1 MAFSYKQ
8 QGTSLIEAMV
18 SMVLVAIMGLGLAY
32 ASSRTLL
39 TQRYTTTQNL
49 AALQM
54 REKLQKPDENLLVR
68 LGEDSL
74 EMNYS
79 PGNTPSI
86 TVTLNS
92 VSENVTGVAVNRS
105 VSTTSTSWFGGDGTV
120 SIKTGTSQ

>member
-105 VSTTSTSWFGGDGTV
+105 VSNTSTSWFGGDGTV
-120 SIKTGTSQ
+120 RIITGTSQ

>member
-32 ASSRTLL
+32 TSSRTLL